1 MASFGEL
8 DAAIWEY
15 QASQE
20 ISEEEASMRTEVIG
34 RLQMLL
40 SSSRVCPGAILKP
53 YGSQVTGLQTKSSD
67 IDLGFILPPHLQ
79 QHFSQQHVQHQ
90 RDMVQRVLANMTAE
104 LGRSNL
110 ISSLLCSTALC
121 SALLHSTV
129 MCSTLLYFTLI
140 YSTALY
146 STLIYSTQLSY
157 TVFAS
162 KLTRKT
168 LTKTDHE

>member
-1 MASFGEL
+1 MAGFGEL

-67 IDLGFILPPHLQ
+67 IDLGFILPSHLQ

-90 RDMVQRVLANMTAE
+90 REMVQRVLANMTAE
-104 LGRSNL
+104 LGRSY
-110 ISSLLCSTALC
+110 IVYSTLLHSTILC
-121 SALLHSTV
+121 SALLV
-129 MCSTLLYFTLI
+129 
-140 YSTALY
+140 
-146 STLIYSTQLSY
+146 Q
-157 TVFAS
+157 
-162 KLTRKT
+162 
-168 LTKTDHE
+168 